1 MSRQSQQTAVLLHLR
16 PYRNSSLLIVALTE
30 KFGRI
35 SCIAHSAR
43 GVKSKFR
50 NQLQLFRALKIS
62 WSGKTDLK
70 VLQEVEPIAPQLH
83 LQPPAS
89 LFALHIN
96 ELLYHLLPRELE
108 FKRLF
113 IDYLKLMD
121 YLQKQHTI
129 TKMWRICCYFQL
141 RLLEDL
147 GYQLPLTKT
156 VELQP
161 IQAHQSYQYL
171 PSQGFEPVLD
181 KAAYSITKGASQCF
195 SGNSLLAL
203 TQRKISTPQQ
213 LADAKRLLTYALQQ
227 HLVGKQVHSVQLLP
241 ELA

>member
-1 MSRQSQQTAVLLHLR
+1 MTRQSQQSAVILHLR
-16 PYRNSSLLIVALTE
+16 PYRNSSQLVDLLTE
-30 KFGRI
+30 EYGRI

-50 NQLQLFRALKIS
+50 NQLQLFRTLKIS

-70 VLQEVEPIAPQLH
+70 VLKEVEPIAPQLH

-96 ELLYHLLPRELE
+96 ELLYHLLPTELA
-108 FKRLF
+108 FIRLF
-113 IDYLKLMD
+113 SDYLKLMG
-121 YLQKQHTI
+121 YLQKQHSV

-156 VELQP
+156 ITLDP
-161 IQAHQSYQYL
+161 IQAHQSYHYL
-171 PSQGFEPVLD
+171 PSQGFEAASD
-181 KAAYSITKGASQCF
+181 KVIYGMGKAASQCF
-195 SGNSLLAL
+195 SGDALLAL
-203 TQRKISTPQQ
+203 AQRRISTQQQ
-213 LADAKRLLTYALQQ
+213 LLEAKRLLAYALQQ
-227 HLVGKQVHSVQLLP
+227 QLMGKQLHSLFLLP
-241 ELA
+241 DFA